1 MGQPVEPGPEPESV
15 PEPARLDLDVDLVPE
30 RGRQDSDAAWGD
42 RAGPGPAD
50 PSDLRRFLEDKPPHH
65 VD

>member
-1 MGQPVEPGPEPESV
+1 MGEPVQPES
-15 PEPARLDLDVDLVPE
+15 EPARLDLDVDLVPE

-42 RAGPGPAD
+42 PSGPGPAD

>member
-1 MGQPVEPGPEPESV
+1 VQPE

-42 RAGPGPAD
+42 RSEPGPAD
-50 PSDLRRFLEDKPPHH
+50 PSDTRRFLEDKPPHH